1 MAYEATLSRVER
13 YFDSTATA
21 AWEALTSDA
30 PVSRV
35 RETVRAGRDA
45 MRAKLLARLPDDLS
59 GARVLDAGCGTGAMS
74 EALARRGAEVVGAD
88 ISPALLDVAR
98 RRMPGALSGRVR
110 FVAGDML
117 SDDLGSFDHVVA
129 MDSLLYYGRADLVRA
144 LARLSRRTRGS
155 VLFTVAPRTPLLTA
169 MLAAGKLMPRA
180 DRSPVM
186 VPHGRRALE
195 RGLGRPLA
203 DLGRVRSGF
212 YISHALEL
220 AS

>member
-45 MRAKLLARLPDDLS
+45 MRARLLARLPDDLS

-74 EALARRGAEVVGAD
+74 EALALRGAEVVGAD

-98 RRMPGALSGRVR
+98 RRMPGALSARVR

-144 LARLSRRTRGS
+144 LGRLSGRTRGS

-180 DRSPVM
+180 DRSPIM
-186 VPHGRRALE
+186 VPHGVRALE

-220 AS
+220 AP